1 MFKKEELEKLF
12 NYAVSQYFTYIEGI
26 SFTLNL
32 EMLGLDDEKYW
43 KHSTFELGNNGL
55 LELSI
60 LYDGG
65 VLEYDKK
72 IKNLDDLKYAIEHLD
87 EWEDDWNQ

>member
-12 NYAVSQYFTYIEGI
+12 NNAVSQYSVYIEGI
-26 SFTLNL
+26 IFTLNM
-32 EMLGLDDEKYW
+32 EMLGIEDEKYW
-43 KHSTFELGNNGL
+43 KHSRFELGHNGL

-60 LYDGG
+60 LADGG
-65 VLEYDKK
+65 ILEYDKK
-72 IKNLDDLKYAIEHLD
+72 IKNLDDLKYAIDHLD